1 MSRGARLLLVFV
13 LAGAAALQAGPA
25 EVVVLKGGARVE
37 LKKPAERRGDLILLT
52 RADGTLLSVRDS
64 EIDWKA
70 TADLRAARAP
80 ARSPSAAV
88 TAPPESPA
96 QAARQGREGPR
107 AKVKLTDSD
116 VQHVV
121 EEGSSEAGEKK
132 PPEQA
137 GAARLEVADY
147 AQEKSGPNVI
157 VRGELRNIGGTPA
170 LNSRMAVT
178 AMDEKGEK
186 IASADAGLSNGMVA
200 PGASVSFS
208 VTIPVGERLAASL
221 RFAPQWIAPAAPAP
235 AVSPAAAA
243 TTPAAR
249 PAPANP
255 TPVPTPYGQGSLYA
269 PAAAPAST
277 TPSGDGSRGY
287 IPGMSSPEN
296 QPQPLVTPKPQPKS

>member
-1 MSRGARLLLVFV
+1 VSRGARLLLVFL

-25 EVVVLKGGARVE
+25 EVVVLKGGARIE

-80 ARSPSAAV
+80 SKSPSAAV

-96 QAARQGREGPR
+96 QAARLGREGPR
-107 AKVKLTDSD
+107 AKVKLTDAD
-116 VQHVV
+116 VQHVG

-137 GAARLEVADY
+137 GGARLEVAEY

-157 VRGELRNIGGTPA
+157 VRGELRNIGGAPA
-170 LNSRMAVT
+170 LNSRMTVT

-186 IASADAGLSNGMVA
+186 VATAEAGLSNGMIA

-208 VTIPVGERLAASL
+208 VTIPVGEKLAASL
-221 RFAPQWIAPAAPAP
+221 RFSPQWIAPAAPAP

-243 TTPAAR
+243 PAAR

-255 TPVPTPYGQGSLYA
+255 TPVPTPFGQGSLYA

-277 TPSGDGSRGY
+277 TPSADGSRGY
-287 IPGMSSPEN
+287 ISGMSSPEN